1 MYGTY
6 QKMPKNRTSV
16 ISSFFGS
23 KTPYK
28 KQDDKQNLCME
39 DLVLFT
45 TKGYIPLNIGENLWM
60 CRLTLNLDPKLVFP
74 SHKTL

>member
-16 ISSFFGS
+16 ISSLFGS

-28 KQDDKQNLCME
+28 KQDEGKKLFME

-45 TKGYIPLNIGENLWM
+45 TKGYIPLNICENLWM
-60 CRLTLNLDPKLVFP
+60 CRLTLRLDPKLVFP
-74 SHKTL
+74 SHKIL

>member
-16 ISSFFGS
+16 ISFFFGR

-28 KQDDKQNLCME
+28 KQDEGHKLFME

-45 TKGYIPLNIGENLWM
+45 TKGYIPLSICENLWM
-60 CRLTLNLDPKLVFP
+60 CRLTFRLDPKLVFP
-74 SHKTL
+74 FHKT